1 MRYYNLKL
9 VIFFVFLSVR
19 FSAFS
24 QNISNKPLSVS
35 DKIRFNQLGFYPNAP
50 KVAIIIALDV
60 SKFSIL
66 TIDKKKTVFT
76 GTLKASVNPA
86 LNNKKTL
93 IADFSSFDKPG
104 TYLLYADGL
113 GYSYPFSIKA
123 SVYNELAKAS
133 IKGYYYQ
140 RASTAL
146 PKKYAGKWY
155 RTAGHPDDKVV
166 IHPSAATEKRPAGAI
181 ISAPRGW
188 YDAGDYNKYIVNSG
202 VTTGT
207 MLSLYEDFPE
217 YIQTLNLTIPES
229 TNKVPDLL
237 DEIVWNLRWM
247 LSMQDPDD
255 GGVYNKLTNATFDGM
270 VMPEITKAPRY
281 VVQKGTAATLDF
293 AAVTAQASRILKKYL
308 KELPGLSDSC
318 LSASVKAWEWAQRNP
333 AIAYEQ
339 NSMNE
344 KYQPQITTGG
354 YGDRTFADEFIWAAS
369 ELYVTTGEESYY
381 KAVNMFPDELM
392 PLTSWGNVRLLGY
405 YTLAR
410 NEKQLKG
417 AAKQDFEMLKER
429 IIAMADGLI
438 AGVDD
443 RAYKTVMG
451 KTGRDFNWG
460 SNSNAGN
467 QGIALIQAYRLS
479 RNIKYVDYAISNL
492 DYLLGRNAT
501 GYSFVTGYG
510 TKTPMFPHHRPSA
523 ADGIKEPVPGLLVGG
538 PNPGKQDGVALP
550 SSVPDEAYID
560 NQDSFAA
567 NEIAINW
574 NAPLVYLANA
584 IEALQVE
591 CGYSKK

>member
-9 VIFFVFLSVR
+9 VIFFVFLSVC

-24 QNISNKPLSVS
+24 QNISNKPFSVS
-35 DKIRFNQLGFYPNAP
+35 DNIRFNQLGFYPNAP
-50 KVAIIIALDV
+50 KVAIVTALNV

-66 TIDKKKTVFT
+66 TIDKKKTVFA
-76 GTLKASVNPA
+76 GTLKASVNSA
-86 LNNKKTL
+86 LNAKKTL
-93 IADFSSFDKPG
+93 IADFSSFNKPG

-133 IKGYYYQ
+133 IKAYYYQ

-155 RTAGHPDDKVV
+155 RTAGHPDDKVI

-479 RNIKYVDYAISNL
+479 RNIKYMDYAISNL

>member
-1 MRYYNLKL
+1 MRYCNLIL
-9 VIFFVFLSVR
+9 GIFFVFLLIS

-24 QNISNKPLSVS
+24 QNTSNKPLSVS
-35 DKIRFNQLGFYPNAP
+35 ENIRFNQLGFYPNAP
-50 KVAIIIALDV
+50 KMAIITALDV

-66 TIDKKKTVFT
+66 TNDKKKTVFT
-76 GTLKASVNPA
+76 GILKASVNPA
-86 LNNKKTL
+86 LNGKTTF

-104 TYLLYADGL
+104 TYVLYADGL
-113 GYSYPFSIKA
+113 GYSYPFSIKT

-133 IKGYYYQ
+133 IKAFYYQ
-140 RASTAL
+140 RASMAL
-146 PKKYAGKWY
+146 PGKYAGKWY
-155 RTAGHPDDKVV
+155 RTAGHPDDKVI
-166 IHPSAATEKRPAGAI
+166 IHPSAATEKRPAGTI

-217 YIQTLNLTIPES
+217 YVETLNLTIPES

-237 DEIVWNLRWM
+237 DEILWNLRWM
-247 LSMQDPDD
+247 LAMQDPDD
-255 GGVYNKLTNATFDGM
+255 GGVYNKLTNAAFDGM
-270 VMPEITKAPRY
+270 VMPEMTKAPRY

-293 AAVTAQASRILKKYL
+293 AAVTAQASRILKKYQ

-318 LSASVKAWEWAQRNP
+318 LSASVKAWDWAQKNP
-333 AIAYEQ
+333 ALAYEQ
-339 NSMNE
+339 NSMNG

-392 PLTSWGNVRLLGY
+392 PLPSWGNVRLLGY

-417 AAKQDFEMLKER
+417 AANQDFAMLKER

-451 KTGRDFNWG
+451 KTGRDFGWG

-479 RNIKYVDYAISNL
+479 RNKKYVDYAISNL

-510 TKTPMFPHHRPSA
+510 TKNPMFPHHRPSA

-560 NQDSFAA
+560 NQASYAT

-591 CGYSKK
+591 CAYSKE

>member
-1 MRYYNLKL
+1 MRYCNSILG
-9 VIFFVFLSVR
+9 IFFVFLLII

-24 QNISNKPLSVS
+24 QNTSNKPLSDS
-35 DKIRFNQLGFYPNAP
+35 GNIRFNQLGFYPNAP
-50 KVAIIIALDV
+50 KTAIITALDV

-66 TIDKKKTVFT
+66 TNDKKKTMFT

-86 LNNKKTL
+86 LNEKTTF

-104 TYLLYADGL
+104 TYVLYADGL

-133 IKGYYYQ
+133 IKAFYYQ

-146 PKKYAGKWY
+146 PAKYAGKWY
-155 RTAGHPDDKVV
+155 RTAGHPDGKVI
-166 IHPSAATEKRPAGAI
+166 IHPSAATEKRPAGSI

-202 VTTGT
+202 VSTGT

-217 YIQTLNLTIPES
+217 YVETLNVTIPES

-237 DEIVWNLRWM
+237 DEILWNLRWM
-247 LSMQDPDD
+247 LAMQDPDD
-255 GGVYNKLTNATFDGM
+255 GGVYNKLTNAAFDGM
-270 VMPEITKAPRY
+270 VMPEMTKSPRY

-293 AAVTAQASRILKKYL
+293 AAVTAQASRIFKKYQ

-318 LSASVKAWEWAQRNP
+318 LSASVKAWNWAQKNP

-339 NSMNE
+339 NSMNG
-344 KYQPQITTGG
+344 KYKPQITTGG

-369 ELYVTTGEESYY
+369 ELYITTGEESYY
-381 KAVNMFPDELM
+381 KAVIMFPDELM
-392 PLTSWGNVRLLGY
+392 PLPSWGNVRLLGY

-417 AAKQDFEMLKER
+417 AANQDFEMLKER

-443 RAYKTVMG
+443 RPYKTVMG
-451 KTGRDFNWG
+451 KTGGDFGWG

-479 RNIKYVDYAISNL
+479 RNRKYVDYAISNL

-560 NQDSFAA
+560 NQDSYAT

-591 CGYSKK
+591 CAYSKE

>member
-1 MRYYNLKL
+1 MRYYNLKFG
-9 VIFFVFLSVR
+9 IFFVFLSVS
-19 FSAFS
+19 FLAFS

-50 KVAIIIALDV
+50 KVAIITALDV

-76 GTLKASVNPA
+76 GTLKASINPA
-86 LNNKKTL
+86 LNAKKTL
-93 IADFSSFDKPG
+93 VADFSSFDKPG

-133 IKGYYYQ
+133 IKAYYYQ

-202 VTTGT
+202 ITTGT

-417 AAKQDFEMLKER
+417 AAKQDFQMLKER

-501 GYSFVTGYG
+501 GYSYITGYG

-538 PNPGKQDGVALP
+538 PNPGNQDGVALP
-550 SSVPDEAYID
+550 SSVPDEAYVD
-560 NQDSFAA
+560 NQDSYAT

-574 NAPLVYLANA
+574 NASLVYLANA
-584 IEALQVE
+584 IEALQVK
-591 CGYSKK
+591 CAYSKK

>member
-9 VIFFVFLSVR
+9 VIFFVFLSVC

-35 DKIRFNQLGFYPNAP
+35 DNIRFNQLGFYPNAP
-50 KVAIIIALDV
+50 KVAIVTALNV

-66 TIDKKKTVFT
+66 TIDKKKTVFA
-76 GTLKASVNPA
+76 GTLKASVNSA
-86 LNNKKTL
+86 LNAKKTL
-93 IADFSSFDKPG
+93 IADFSSFNKPG

-133 IKGYYYQ
+133 IKAYYYQ

-155 RTAGHPDDKVV
+155 RTAGHPDDKVI

-417 AAKQDFEMLKER
+417 AASQDFEMLKER

-479 RNIKYVDYAISNL
+479 RNIKYMDYAISNL

>member
-1 MRYYNLKL
+1 MRYFNLKL
-9 VIFFVFLSVR
+9 GISLVFLLVS
-19 FSAFS
+19 FLAFS
-24 QNISNKPLSVS
+24 QNTSNKPLSVS
-35 DKIRFNQLGFYPNAP
+35 ENIHLNQLGFYPNAP
-50 KVAIIIALDV
+50 KMAIITALDV

-66 TIDKKKTVFT
+66 TNDKKKTVFT
-76 GTLKASVNPA
+76 GTLKGSVNQA
-86 LNNKKTL
+86 LNGKTTF

-104 TYLLYADGL
+104 TYVLYADGL
-113 GYSYPFSIKA
+113 DYSYPFSIKA

-133 IKGYYYQ
+133 IKAFYYQ

-146 PKKYAGKWY
+146 PGKYAGKWY
-155 RTAGHPDDKVV
+155 RTAGHPDDKVI
-166 IHPSAATEKRPAGAI
+166 IHPSAATEKRPAGSI
-181 ISAPRGW
+181 ISASRGW

-217 YIQTLNLTIPES
+217 YVETLNLTIPES

-237 DEIVWNLRWM
+237 DEILWNLRWM
-247 LSMQDPDD
+247 LAMQDPDD
-255 GGVYNKLTNATFDGM
+255 GGVYNKLTNAAFDGM
-270 VMPEITKAPRY
+270 VMPEMTKAPRY

-293 AAVTAQASRILKKYL
+293 AAVTAQASRILRKYQ

-318 LSASVKAWEWAQRNP
+318 LSAAVKAWDWAQKNP

-339 NSMNE
+339 NSMNR

-354 YGDRTFADEFIWAAS
+354 YGDRIFADEFIWAAS

-392 PLTSWGNVRLLGY
+392 PLTTWGNVRLLGY

-417 AAKQDFEMLKER
+417 AAHQDFEMLKER

-451 KTGRDFNWG
+451 KTGGDFGWG

-479 RNIKYVDYAISNL
+479 RNRKYVDYAISNL

-501 GYSFVTGYG
+501 GYSFITGYG

-523 ADGIKEPVPGLLVGG
+523 ADGIIEPVPGLLVGG

-550 SSVPDEAYID
+550 SSVPDEAYTD
-560 NQDSFAA
+560 NQDSYAA

-591 CGYSKK
+591 CAYSKK